1 MNNETPDAQADQ
13 QPVIEESLD
22 ENATE
27 PDDRVE
33 APVEQTVQS
42 SSAYIWIAIAL
53 LVVVSVFVLYMGG
66 RDPLTPDDRFAMA
79 MQAIRDRNAPVVVTQ
94 TRLLDNQ
101 ESGYEGKIHVLKGY
115 ISLYID
121 DFDTAVLELEKA
133 IESEDDEIKAAG
145 FALGGELMHK
155 TNSDDQAVRMLSN
168 AIQIDPTYQN
178 AHRLLGAIYY
188 DLGLMQDAV
197 QHLRQVSLLAPEDST
212 PHRFMG
218 LIHKDYEQY
227 RLAIADYHESL
238 KRDPFQP
245 EREAILVELAESHIK
260 LLQFQ
265 DALATLDLA
274 LESPRVLGMKA
285 DCLRHGE
292 QIDQAWTFLNRALE
306 MNETQFDALLLKGI
320 LQLESNQ
327 LDEARKTLELTVNFY
342 PRDDRCRYKLI
353 EVYRELGETELVE
366 KNMEIYEPLR
376 EQRRRFS
383 ELNVEAVQ
391 KPDDVEMRYE
401 LGFLADALGKE
412 KLAVSW
418 LRTALKMDPSHE
430 KAAQLLQ
437 EIMRRQTNRP

>member
-1 MNNETPDAQADQ
+1 MNNETPDPQTDE
-13 QPVIEESLD
+13 QPVIAESLGED
-22 ENATE
+22 AAELE
-27 PDDRVE
+27 DRAE
-33 APVEQTVQS
+33 APVEQAVQS

-53 LVVVSVFVLYMGG
+53 LVVVSVFVLYMGS

-94 TRLLDNQ
+94 TSMLDNQ

-121 DFDTAVLELEKA
+121 DFDAAVLELEKA

-155 TNSDDQAVRMLSN
+155 TNSDDQAVRMLST
-168 AIQIDPTYQN
+168 ASQIGHTYKN
-178 AHRLLGAIYY
+178 AHRLLGAIYF
-188 DLGLMQDAV
+188 DLGRMQDAI
-197 QHLRQVSLLAPEDST
+197 QHLRQVALLAPDDST

-227 RLAIADYHESL
+227 RLAIGDYRESL

-245 EREAILVELAESHIK
+245 ERETILMELAESHIK
-260 LLQFQ
+260 LLQFK

-292 QIDQAWTFLNRALE
+292 KNDEAWTFLNRALE
-306 MNETQFDALLLKGI
+306 MDETQFDAILLKGI
-320 LQLESNQ
+320 LQLEPKQ
-327 LDEARKTLELTVNFY
+327 LEEARKTLELAVNFY

-353 EVYRELGETELVE
+353 EVYRELNETELVD

-391 KPDDVEMRYE
+391 KPNDVDMRYE

-412 KLAVSW
+412 KLAISW
-418 LRTALKMDPSHE
+418 LRTALNMDPSHE

-437 EIMRRQTNRP
+437 EVMIRQSNRP